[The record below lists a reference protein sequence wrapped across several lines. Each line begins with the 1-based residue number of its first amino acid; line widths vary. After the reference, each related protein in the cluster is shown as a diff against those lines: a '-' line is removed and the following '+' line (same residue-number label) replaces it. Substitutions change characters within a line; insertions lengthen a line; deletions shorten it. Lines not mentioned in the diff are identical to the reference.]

1 MNGLSKLQR
10 VTALAVTFLLL
21 VSSGCYTKIGMG
33 QWAPREVVVLFTYEG
48 TCNKVCLSGD
58 FNGWAANSHCLSP
71 KGERWEIRVKLQP
84 GRYRYGFILDGT
96 RWSPDQNALFQEDD
110 GFGKRNSVLIVE

>member
-1 MNGLSKLQR
+1 MNGLGKLQR
-10 VTALAVTFLLL
+10 VAALAVTLL
-21 VSSGCYTKIGMG
+21 VLLSSGCYPHVGVG
-33 QWAPREVVVLFTYEG
+33 ERAPREVVVLFIYEG

-58 FNGWAANSHCLSP
+58 FNGWAADSHCLSP

-96 RWSPDQNALFQEDD
+96 RWSLDQNALFQEDD
-110 GFGKRNSVLIVE
+110 GFGKKNSVLIVE